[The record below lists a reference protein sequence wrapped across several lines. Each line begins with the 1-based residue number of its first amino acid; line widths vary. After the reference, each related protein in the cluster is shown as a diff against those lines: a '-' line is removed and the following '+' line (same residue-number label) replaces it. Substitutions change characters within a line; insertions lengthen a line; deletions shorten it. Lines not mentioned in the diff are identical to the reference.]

1 MIITTTNNVEGREI
15 TQYIDIVFG
24 EVIEGMN
31 FLKDIGAGLRNFVG
45 GRSQGYEKSVINGRN
60 EAIEE
65 LKRRAEEMGADAVV
79 GIKFDYEA
87 IVEGMVM
94 ITCSGTAVKLNY

>member
-1 MIITTTNNVEGREI
+1 MILTTTHNIEGREI
-15 TQYIDIVFG
+15 TSYQGLVFG

-31 FLKDIGAGLRNFVG
+31 FLKDLGAGLRNFAG
-45 GRSQGYEKSVINGRN
+45 GRSQSYEDSVIGARN
-60 EAIEE
+60 QALAEME
-65 LKRRAEEMGADAVV
+65 KRAEKMGVDAVI

-94 ITCSGTAVKLNY
+94 ITCSGTAVKLN

>member
-1 MIITTTNNVEGREI
+1 MILTTTNNIEGHEI
-15 TQYIDIVFG
+15 SQYMGLVFG

-31 FLKDIGAGLRNFVG
+31 FLKDLGAGLRNLVG
-45 GRSQGYEKSVINGRN
+45 GRSQGYENSVIDGRN
-60 EAIEE
+60 EAINE
-65 LKRRAEEMGADAVV
+65 LTKRAEHMGADAVI

-94 ITCSGTAVKLNY
+94 ITCSGTAVKLN

>member
-1 MIITTTNNVEGREI
+1 MILTTTNNIEGQEI
-15 TQYIDIVFG
+15 SQYMGLVFG

-31 FLKDIGAGLRNFVG
+31 FLKDLGAGLRNLVG
-45 GRSQGYEKSVINGRN
+45 GRSQGYENSVIDGRN

-65 LKRRAEEMGADAVV
+65 LTKRAQQLGADAVI

-94 ITCSGTAVKLNY
+94 ITCSGTAVKLS